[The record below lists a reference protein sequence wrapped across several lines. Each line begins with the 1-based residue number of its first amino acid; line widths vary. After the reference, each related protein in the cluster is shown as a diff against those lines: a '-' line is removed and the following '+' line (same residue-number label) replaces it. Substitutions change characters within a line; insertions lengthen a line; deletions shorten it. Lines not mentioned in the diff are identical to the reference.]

1 MRRSEL
7 SYRHIDWTI
16 VLCYL
21 LLIFFGWI
29 NIYASSYSDTANGIF
44 DLDTKAGM
52 QFIWIGVSL
61 TVATALLFLINPRWY
76 LSTTWLLYIGVL
88 LLLVGVLVFGK
99 EVNGSKSWFSLG
111 PVSFQPSE
119 LSKIT
124 TSLALATV
132 MSHYNF
138 KITRWN
144 DFSKILLILVLP
156 AALIILEPEMGT
168 ILVYVGFLFVLYRE
182 GLTGWLIF
190 FMGLIILLFILTLRF
205 SPFVSMLALLGIFGI
220 IRSLQAR
227 QPLICGASYLG
238 SIVLLAF
245 LPRLLQLPALSIVA
259 DLGADTLMLIL
270 FSGLCLYWLIRV
282 FRRKEKKMKMLVW
295 GTIASL
301 IFIFSVELIFDK
313 VLQPHHQARIENLL
327 GIRDDPHGIGYN
339 VNQSMI
345 AIGSGGFSGKGF
357 LEGTQTKFKFVP
369 EQSTDFIFCTVGEEW
384 GFLGCFGLLAIFFTL
399 ITRILI
405 SAERQKEASIRIYG
419 YCVAA
424 IFFMHVLINIGM
436 TIGLMPVIGI
446 PLPFISYG
454 GSSLLSFTLLL
465 FMYVRMDLERWRR

>member
-29 NIYASSYSDTANGIF
+29 NIYASSYSEAASGIF
-44 DLDTKAGM
+44 DLSTKAGM
-52 QFIWIGVSL
+52 QFLWIGVSL
-61 TVATALLFLINPRWY
+61 CVATALIFVINPRWY
-76 LSTTWLLYIGVL
+76 MSTTWLLYLGVL
-88 LLLVGVLVFGK
+88 VLLMAVLVFGK

-111 PVSFQPSE
+111 RISFQPSE

-138 KITRWN
+138 RISRPS
-144 DFSKILLILVLP
+144 DLFKILGLLAIPAGLIM
-156 AALIILEPEMGT
+156 LEPEIGT
-168 ILVYVGFLFVLYRE
+168 ILVYVGFVFVLYRE
-182 GLTGWLIF
+182 GLTGWFLF
-190 FMGLIILLFILTLRF
+190 LMGMVILLFILTLKF
-205 SPFVSMLALLGIFGI
+205 SPFVSMLVILGTFGI
-220 IRSLQAR
+220 IRGLHAR
-227 QPLICGASYLG
+227 QPLFF
-238 SIVLLAF
+238 IVGYALAVLLLAF
-245 LPRLLQLPALSIVA
+245 LPKLLTLPSLTFLAEM
-259 DLGADTLMLIL
+259 GCDTVMLIL
-270 FSGLCLYWLIRV
+270 MLGFCLYWFIRMLH
-282 FRRKEKKMKMLVW
+282 RKERKTRWIVLGLVFCLVL
-295 GTIASL
+295 T
-301 IFIFSVELIFDK
+301 FSVELIFDK

-327 GIRDDPHGIGYN
+327 GIREDPHGIGYN

-345 AIGSGGFSGKGF
+345 AIGSGGFAGKGF

-384 GFLGCFGLLAIFFTL
+384 GFLGSLGLLAVFFTL
-399 ITRILI
+399 IARILVT
-405 SAERQKEASIRIYG
+405 AERQKEANIRIYG

-424 IFFMHVLINIGM
+424 ILFMHVLINIGM

-454 GSSLLSFTLLL
+454 GSSLLTFTLLL
-465 FMYVRMDLERWRR
+465 FMYVRLDLERWRR

>member
-29 NIYASSYSDTANGIF
+29 NIYASSYSEAASGIF
-44 DLDTKAGM
+44 DLSTKAGM
-52 QFIWIGVSL
+52 QFLWIGVSL
-61 TVATALLFLINPRWY
+61 CVATALIFVINPRWY
-76 LSTTWLLYIGVL
+76 MSTTWLLYLGVL
-88 LLLVGVLVFGK
+88 VLLMAVLVFGK

-111 PVSFQPSE
+111 RISFQPSE

-138 KITRWN
+138 RISRPS
-144 DFSKILLILVLP
+144 DLFKILGLLAIPAGLIM
-156 AALIILEPEMGT
+156 LEPEIGT
-168 ILVYVGFLFVLYRE
+168 ILVYVGFVFVLYRE
-182 GLTGWLIF
+182 GLTGWFLF
-190 FMGLIILLFILTLRF
+190 LMGMVILLFILTLKF
-205 SPFVSMLALLGIFGI
+205 SPFVSMLVILGTFGI
-220 IRSLQAR
+220 IRGLHAR
-227 QPLICGASYLG
+227 QPLFF
-238 SIVLLAF
+238 IVGYTLAVLLLAF
-245 LPRLLQLPALSIVA
+245 LPKLLTLPSLTFLAEM
-259 DLGADTLMLIL
+259 GCDTVMLIL
-270 FSGLCLYWLIRV
+270 MLGFCLYWFIRMLH
-282 FRRKEKKMKMLVW
+282 RKERKTRWIVLGLVFCLVL
-295 GTIASL
+295 T
-301 IFIFSVELIFDK
+301 FSVELIFDK

-327 GIRDDPHGIGYN
+327 GIREDPHGIGYN

-345 AIGSGGFSGKGF
+345 AIGSGGFAGKGF

-384 GFLGCFGLLAIFFTL
+384 GFLGSLGLLAVFFTL
-399 ITRILI
+399 IARILVT
-405 SAERQKEASIRIYG
+405 AERQKEANIRIYG

-424 IFFMHVLINIGM
+424 ILFMHVLINIGM

-454 GSSLLSFTLLL
+454 GSSLLTFTLLL
-465 FMYVRMDLERWRR
+465 FMYVRLDLERWRR